1 MTARRTP
8 LLTVLLAAA
17 LGLPL
22 LVLARPAP
30 AAAAGTAPHVAV
42 PADGRAVK
50 ARATRFVGHGT
61 ARSCTSRAVVRA
73 VAKGGVI
80 KFRCGR
86 RPVTIRMRATAKVV
100 NTSRRVV
107 IDGGGKVTLDGLGKH
122 RILYLNTCDARQR
135 WTTSHCDDQ
144 QYPQLVVQ
152 NITLER
158 GYDGG
163 DSYDNGGGGAIFDR
177 GGQLRIVN
185 TRFVGNRCRG
195 TGPDVGG
202 GAVRALEQ
210 WRDRPVYVTGSVFR
224 GGRCSNGAGLS
235 SIGVS
240 WRVLNSVFRD
250 NAAIGRGAN
259 PSRSGT
265 PGGGSGGAIY
275 LDGNRFTLELAGTT
289 ITRNVANEGGG
300 AVFFV
305 SNDRTGTMTVR
316 SSVLT
321 GNRSRGFENYPGI
334 FFLGRG
340 RPVFRDSV
348 VR

>member
-1 MTARRTP
+1 VPRRP
-8 LLTVLLAAA
+8 LVAVLVAVLLAA
-17 LGLPL
+17 PL
-22 LVLARPAP
+22 LSSIPAP
-30 AAAAGTAPHVAV
+30 ASAAGSAPNVAV
-42 PADGRAVK
+42 PAAGQAVK

-61 ARSCTSRAVVRA
+61 ARSCTSRAVVAA

-80 KFRCGR
+80 KFRCGA
-86 RPVTIRMRATAKVV
+86 RPVTIKMGATAKVV
-100 NTSRRVV
+100 NSRKRVV
-107 IDGGGKVTLDGLGKH
+107 IDGGGKVTLDGLGRH
-122 RILYLNTCDARQR
+122 RILYMNTCDAKQG
-135 WTTSHCDDQ
+135 WTTSRCDDQ

-152 NITLER
+152 NITLKG

-163 DSYDNGGGGAIFDR
+163 DSYDHGGGGAIFDR

-185 TRFVGNRCRG
+185 TRFVRNSCRA

-210 WRDRPVYVTGSVFR
+210 WRDQPVYVVGSVFR

-240 WRVLNSVFRD
+240 WRVLNSVFRN
-250 NAAIGRGAN
+250 NAAIGHGAN
-259 PSRSGT
+259 PARGGT
-265 PGGGSGGAIY
+265 AGGGSGGAIY
-275 LDGNRFTLELAGTT
+275 LDGDRFTLELAGTT

-305 SNDRTGTMTVR
+305 SNDRTGSMAVR
-316 SSVLT
+316 SSSLT
-321 GNRSRGFENYPGI
+321 ANVSRGFQNYPGI
-334 FFLGRG
+334 FFLGSG
-340 RPVFRDSV
+340 RPTFSRSV